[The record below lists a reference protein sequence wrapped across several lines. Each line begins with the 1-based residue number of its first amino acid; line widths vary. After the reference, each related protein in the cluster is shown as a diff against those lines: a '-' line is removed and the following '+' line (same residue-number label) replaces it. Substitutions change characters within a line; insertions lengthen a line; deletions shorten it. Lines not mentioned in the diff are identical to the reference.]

1 MADTD
6 LYSAA
11 RVPGSDAS
19 QSQEQGGRPAK
30 SLAGSSPLVKLE
42 LTVIAAEK
50 QPSTIASV
58 VFATRGELK

>member
-6 LYSAA
+6 LNRAA

-19 QSQEQGGRPAK
+19 QSQELGGRPAK
-30 SLAGSSPLVKLE
+30 SLSGSSPLVKLQ

-50 QPSTIASV
+50 HASTIALV
-58 VFATRGELK
+58 VFATRG